1 MRDGVQIDFYSHLPF
16 FFSFQ
21 LTLSPQDCAR
31 MIGQKRIIERLL
43 GQAPRG

>member
-1 MRDGVQIDFYSHLPF
+1 MTDGVQIDFYSHLF
-16 FFSFQ
+16 FFQ